1 MIVFHHASRP
11 RSLPPRRFV
20 RALVLGLLA
29 IVLVMSLPSPARAQ
43 NGQGITLNFRDADID
58 TVIGAFGHLLDR
70 TFIIDPRVRGKLTL
84 ETPGPV
90 SKERAYQMLQSALRV
105 QGFAI
110 VDSGSLSKVVPEA
123 EAKLQSG
130 PVNAGRQPS
139 AGGDQV
145 VTQIFRLNYESA
157 TNLVPVLRPLIAPN
171 NTINAYPSNNSLV
184 ITDYASNLQRIARI
198 IATLDNPA
206 TRQVEVVPVKHA
218 IASDVA
224 VAVNHLL
231 GGGAAVTPGAG
242 QGGAQA
248 AAPGASDPSQRV
260 VVLADPRTNTI
271 LVRAAT
277 PANIRLAKSLISE
290 LDQPEADGGNIH
302 VVYLR
307 NAEATKLARTLS
319 GVLGAGG
326 QGGVASTTVQ
336 DSLGQAS
343 TMMGDNTG
351 MGSYTGMGGSSG
363 IQTTP
368 LSSSGGQGNAPV
380 AIRAGGAI
388 IAADPSTNSLIIT
401 APPPIYRNLR
411 KVIDQ
416 LDVRRAQVY
425 IESLI
430 VEVNAETA
438 AELGIQWQF
447 LDAPDGT
454 TRAIGGTN
462 FSNLDGAGNIIGATT
477 DITSAGPGLNLG
489 IVRGRTNVTIG
500 GVEVPVLNLG
510 LLARALESEGQANV
524 LATPNL
530 LTLDNEEAR
539 IIIGQNV
546 PFVTGQYTN
555 TGAGQGAV
563 SPFQTIERQDVGT
576 TLRVRPQVSES
587 GTIKLQIFQE
597 VSSVQSTQLAAGI
610 VTNKRSIESN
620 VLVDDGQVI
629 VLGGLIEER
638 IEGGEDKV
646 PGLGDVPLL
655 GQLFRYDSR
664 RRVKTNLLVFLRPV
678 IVRDQASAHDV
689 TLSRYDYI
697 RRLRGDGGLPEH
709 WALPEMGGQVLPPL
723 GPRPGQDGK
732 VPPEAGPQS
741 LSPDIDRAAE
751 QRRRAEQ
758 QLREGAVRHAPN
770 EVVVPLGAGRQLGAP
785 DAASRSG
792 ATDDERE
799 DGRDRGR
806 RGGRDGGASPSP
818 SPFQDPT
825 FPMIN

>member
-1 MIVFHHASRP
+1 MTVIHRASPIRCTAH
-11 RSLPPRRFV
+11 RRLARGLLLTLV
-20 RALVLGLLA
+20 ALVLA
-29 IVLVMSLPSPARAQ
+29 LPAPGPVRAQ
-43 NGQGITLNFRDADID
+43 NGEGITLNFRDADVD
-58 TVIGAFGHLLDR
+58 SVIGAFGHLLDR

-90 SKERAYQMLQSALRV
+90 SKAHAYQMLQSALRV

-110 VDSGSLSKVVPEA
+110 VDSGGLSKVVPEA

-130 PVNAGRQPS
+130 PVTAGRQPAS
-139 AGGDQV
+139 GGDQV

-171 NTINAYPSNNSLV
+171 NTINAYPNNNSLV
-184 ITDYASNLQRIARI
+184 ITDYAGNLERLARI
-198 IATLDNPA
+198 IATLDNPS
-206 TRQVEVVPVKHA
+206 TRQVEVVPVRHA

-231 GGGAAVTPGAG
+231 GGAAGPGGG
-242 QGGAQA
+242 QGGAAQA
-248 AAPGASDPSQRV
+248 AGPGASDPGQRV
-260 VVLADPRTNTI
+260 IVLADPRTNSI
-271 LVRAAT
+271 LVRASSV
-277 PANIRLAKSLISE
+277 ANVRLAKSLIGQ
-290 LDQPEADGGNIH
+290 LDQPEANGGNVH

-319 GVLGAGG
+319 GVLGGQGG
-326 QGGVASTTVQ
+326 QGSTTVQ
-336 DSLGQAS
+336 DSIGQAS
-343 TMMGDNTG
+343 TMMGDTG
-351 MGSYTGMGGSSG
+351 MAPGSGSFPGSGGTSS

-368 LSSSGGQGNAPV
+368 LSNGSGQAGGPV
-380 AIRAGGAI
+380 AVRAGGAI

-401 APPPIYRNLR
+401 APDPVYRNLR

-447 LDAPDGT
+447 LDAPDGR

-462 FSNLDGAGNIIGATT
+462 FNNLDGTGSIIGATT
-477 DITSAGPGLNLG
+477 DITSAGGGLNLG

-510 LLARALESEGQANV
+510 LLARALESGGQANV

-587 GTIKLQIFQE
+587 GTVKLQIFQE

-664 RRVKTNLLVFLRPV
+664 KRVKTNLLVFLRPV
-678 IVRDQASAHDV
+678 IVRDQAAAHDV
-689 TLSRYDYI
+689 TLGRYDYI
-697 RRLRGDGGLPEH
+697 RHLRGDGGLPEH
-709 WALPEMGGQVLPPL
+709 WALPQMGGQVLPPL
-723 GPRPGQDGK
+723 GPRPGPDGQ
-732 VPPEAGPQS
+732 VPPNSGPQS
-741 LSPDIDRAAE
+741 LSPDLDRAAE

-758 QLREGAVRHAPN
+758 QLREGVVRHAPN
-770 EVVVPLGAGRQLGAP
+770 EVVVPLGTDRQFSAP

-792 ATDDERE
+792 AGEPQPDRSVP
-799 DGRDRGR
+799 GRP
-806 RGGRDGGASPSP
+806 GGRGPAPANSPL
-818 SPFQDPT
+818 FGDPT
-825 FPMIN
+825 FPMLN